1 MQSRTRTLAGMAV
14 GVVAAA
20 MACGTALAQ
29 TDVAMMEIEGT
40 LAEQPS
46 PMAWLEASGS
56 FDTLADVVAAL
67 HDVAESSRTDALV
80 IRLKDAALSTSQIHE
95 IGAALREVR
104 AAGKRVHVFAENY
117 GNSEIL
123 LGSYADEAIL
133 QTGGAVSLSGLYME
147 EMFLK
152 DTLNWIGIKASFVQI
167 GDYKGASEMY
177 MNSEPSKP
185 WDQNINQLLDSMY
198 EGMRSTLKD
207 NLSLNDAQLDAA
219 METGWLSGGEDAIES
234 GLIDAVIDL
243 PMLTEHLEETY
254 GDEIAWSDVE
264 PSASTALDP
273 ANPFAMLR
281 MLTTPPDHSPKGE
294 TIAVLHIVGTII
306 DGEST
311 AGGLLGGESVGSRTI
326 RRALEDILAEDL
338 IKGVVVRIDS
348 PGGSAIASEVMWQ
361 GMQRVAAE
369 KPVWVSVG
377 SMAASGGYYTA
388 VGGEKIYANPSSI
401 VGSIGV
407 VGGKFTMGD
416 LYEKLHVNI
425 VPRSRG
431 PRSELFSTLTPWNDS
446 DRAYVR
452 AKMAET
458 YDLFVS
464 RVEAG
469 RPGIDISSTAEGRL
483 FTGDRAVGLGMVD
496 EIGSLDDA
504 VTDLAAS
511 LNMTRYDVMNYP
523 GPKGFDEIIEE
534 MLGGFM
540 HSPVRSELA
549 VVSAVRELLGE
560 RAWRQVSNAGRAL
573 LNFRDEPVQVVMPRV
588 MLFD

>member
-1 MQSRTRTLAGMAV
+1 MLEIEGAPAGPSAGMALFGSPAPTV
-14 GVVAAA
+14 
-20 MACGTALAQ
+20 
-29 TDVAMMEIEGT
+29 TDYI
-40 LAEQPS
+40 
-46 PMAWLEASGS
+46 
-56 FDTLADVVAAL
+56 DTLNDAADDDGV
-67 HDVAESSRTDALV
+67 SGV
-80 IRLKDAALSTSQIHE
+80 IVRLKDAVLTTTQVGE
-95 IGAALREVR
+95 IGQAMDAFR
-104 AAGKRVHVFAENY
+104 ASGKDLFMFAEGY
-117 GNSEIL
+117 STGEL
-123 LGSYADEAIL
+123 LIGCHADHVIL
-133 QTGGAVSLSGLYME
+133 QQGGGVMLPGLYME

-152 DTLNWIGIKASFVQI
+152 DALNWVGVKADMVQV
-167 GDYKGASEMY
+167 GDYKGANEMY
-177 MNSEPSKP
+177 MRSQPSEA

-198 EGMRSTLKD
+198 NGMRSTFKT
-207 NLSLNDAQLDAA
+207 NLSMSDAQLDAA
-219 METGWLSGGEDAIES
+219 MEAGWLAGGDEAIDS
-234 GLIDAVIDL
+234 GLIDTVIDL
-243 PMLTEHLEETY
+243 PLLTEHLEDAY

-264 PSASTALDP
+264 PDASMTIDP

-311 AGGLLGGESVGSRTI
+311 AGGLLGGQSVGSRTI

-361 GMQRVAAE
+361 GLRRVAAE

-388 VGGEKIYANPSSI
+388 VGGEKIYVNPSSI

-407 VGGKFTMGD
+407 VGGKFSMRE

-425 VPRSRG
+425 VPRTRG
-431 PRSELFSTLTPWNDS
+431 PQSGLFSTVTSWND
-446 DRAYVR
+446 REREFVR
-452 AKMAET
+452 AKMTET

-483 FTGDRAVGLGMVD
+483 FTGDRAIKLGMAD

-504 VTDLAAS
+504 ITDLAAS
-511 LNMTRYDVMNYP
+511 LGMSRYDVMNYP
-523 GPKGFDEIIEE
+523 GPKGFDEIMSD

-540 HSPVRSELA
+540 HAPATSQFGA
-549 VVSAVRELLGE
+549 AAAVRELLGD
-560 RAWRQVSNAGRAL
+560 RAWRQISNAGRAL
-573 LNFRDEPVQVVMPRV
+573 MSFREEPVQVVMPQV